1 MKIELYYP
9 PGTME
14 NSVFF
19 SAMFWKS
26 NLRNW
31 AVYLSC
37 CLAKLRLLMELI
49 NSPFYGRIC
58 HVTITFSNSLILH
71 QVTTKKIRILKEV
84 WIPGLAWHRFW
95 RFYIYIWSLV
105 FVSIEKIY
113 QTLETVFHWLSK
125 HREES
130 WKYSAQRSN
139 FWRNSRRLNRGWNS
153 VLSVWYIFSIE
164 TKTKE

>member
-71 QVTTKKIRILKEV
+71 QVTTKKITILKEV

-125 HREES
+125 HLEFRQ
-130 WKYSAQRSN
+130 KYSTACLI
-139 FWRNSRRLNRGWNS
+139 FNSL
-153 VLSVWYIFSIE
+153 LSVWISQWNTLSCLVYYVY
-164 TKTKE
+164 